1 MFSEACAGHGS
12 SRGLK
17 LAFGVEMGVGAGCG
31 GATGGAVGARMGI
44 GAAGHHHGELFQG
57 ALLRSGD
64 LVPCL
69 ITLPARGGGS
79 RARYVWK
86 AGTHG
91 LEVVPAWKSKAERAA
106 ALALEFVGAPREGR
120 LEIECSVTTGV
131 GLGSSTC
138 DVVAAIRAV
147 CSAHDVE
154 LDSSQVARLAIEAE
168 GAADPIMFGGEVV
181 LFAQRQGRVLESYGC
196 WVPRYTVLSIDTD
209 PGSGGID
216 TLSLPLRD
224 YTRAELE
231 TFEGMVERARVA
243 FRRRDSGAIAGI
255 ATQSAALNQ
264 RFLPL
269 RGFREI
275 RELADELHAFGVQ
288 ISHSG
293 TVAGILFDGGA
304 IQANGDWVAQTAAR
318 VCKLGMRVLGVFTTG
333 EAGAERD

>member
-1 MFSEACAGHGS
+1 
-12 SRGLK
+12 
-17 LAFGVEMGVGAGCG
+17 MGVRLDAGAGCDGVTGGVG
-31 GATGGAVGARMGI
+31 GAKFGVGT
-44 GAAGHHHGELFQG
+44 AGHHHGELFQG
-57 ALLRSGD
+57 AVLRCGD

-69 ITLPARGGGS
+69 ITLPARGVGS
-79 RARYVWK
+79 TARYVWTT
-86 AGTHG
+86 ATHG
-91 LEVVPAWKSKAERAA
+91 LEVLPVWKNKAERAA
-106 ALALEFVGAPREGR
+106 TLALAFVGVRAEGR

-154 LDSSQVARLAIEAE
+154 LDSEQVARLAVEAE
-168 GAADPIMFGGEVV
+168 GAADPIMFGGGVV
-181 LFAQRQGRVLESYGC
+181 LFAQRQGRVLESFGS

-224 YTRAELE
+224 YTRSDLAA
-231 TFEGMVERARVA
+231 FEGMVERERGA
-243 FRRRDSGAIAGI
+243 FRRRDSAAIAGI
-255 ATQSAALNQ
+255 ATESAALNQ

-275 RELADELHAFGVQ
+275 RQLADELRALGVQ

-293 TVAGILFDGGA
+293 TVAGILLDGETV
-304 IQANGDWVAQTAAR
+304 QANGDFIAQAVAR
-318 VCKLGMRVLGVFTTG
+318 VRQVGMRLLGVFTTG
-333 EAGAERD
+333 EAAGSERD